1 VSRPL
6 HDLALLSDRN
16 GSALVACDGS
26 VEWCCLPRF
35 DHGSCFARL
44 LDAEEGGAL
53 DVRAADGGPLHG
65 SQRYRDDTMVLETT
79 VEGGGGQVRFH
90 DALLLGDDEE
100 ADAPH
105 QLARAVE
112 CLDGRAELE
121 LRIAPRFDYG
131 EVRPWLRGEDERC
144 VWAIGGD
151 DALEVW
157 AEHGLERRGDHEL
170 AVRLRLRAGERSRLS
185 LRMRRAS
192 EAERPTRPPDADAV
206 EQGLEATAAAWRRLA
221 AALEHAPDATTRR
234 SALVL
239 LALVYAPSGALVAAP
254 TTSLPETAGGQRNWD
269 YRYSWIRDS
278 VFAGRTLAR
287 LGGEQAARRFERF
300 ALRSAAGHADELQVL
315 FGVGGERRLG
325 ESELEL
331 AGYGGATP
339 VRAGND
345 ASGQTQLDVYGEL
358 VNLAWLRRER
368 GEPPDPDEWRFLRSL
383 VEAAARRW
391 REPDCGIWEWRGE
404 PRQFVHSKAVC
415 WAALERG
422 AALAE
427 AVGDDDAPTAAWRR
441 ERDAVAAAVAREG
454 WDGERRTFV
463 QAFGSPRL
471 DAAALLLPATGFLA
485 WDDPRLASTADALA
499 DGLGDGGLL
508 RRHDGDDGLPGREGC
523 FLACSFWLVE
533 VLARQGRVE
542 EAWRWYDR
550 AAATASPTG
559 LWSEEHD
566 PSSDAPLGNY
576 PQALTHLAQ
585 IGARL
590 ALEDVDG

>member
-1 VSRPL
+1 
-6 HDLALLSDRN
+6 
-16 GSALVACDGS
+16 
-26 VEWCCLPRF
+26 
-35 DHGSCFARL
+35 
-44 LDAEEGGAL
+44 
-53 DVRAADGGPLHG
+53 VRAADGSAVGG
-65 SQRYRDDTMVLETT
+65 SQRYRTDTMVLETT
-79 VEGGGGQVRFH
+79 VEGGGGRVRFH
-90 DALLLGDDEE
+90 DALLLDGDGDGD
-100 ADAPH
+100 AGGGVGDAAPH
-105 QLARAVE
+105 QLARVVE

-121 LRIAPRFDYG
+121 LAIAPRFDYG

-157 AEHGLERRGDHEL
+157 AEHGLRRRGDHEL
-170 AVRLRLRAGERSRLS
+170 AVRLSLRAGERSRLS
-185 LRMRRAS
+185 LRMRRAA
-192 EAERPTRPPDADAV
+192 EAERPTSPPSATQV
-206 EQGLEATAAAWRRLA
+206 ERGLERTAVRWRRLA
-221 AALEHAPDATTRR
+221 ATLEGAPDEATRR

-269 YRYSWIRDS
+269 YRYSWVRDS

-287 LGGEQAARRFERF
+287 LGAERAARRFERF
-300 ALRSAAGHADELQVL
+300 MLRSAAGHADELQVL
-315 FGVGGERRLG
+315 FGVGGERRL
-325 ESELEL
+325 EETELRL

-358 VNLAWLRRER
+358 VNLAWLRHTR
-368 GEPPDPDEWRFLRSL
+368 GQSPDPDEWRFLRSL

-391 REPDCGIWEWRGE
+391 REPDRGIWEWRGE

-422 AALAE
+422 AALAD
-427 AVGDDDAPTAAWRR
+427 AVGDDEAPTAAWRR
-441 ERDAVAAAVAREG
+441 ERDAIAAAVARDG
-454 WDGERRTFV
+454 WDDERRAFV
-463 QAFGSPRL
+463 QALGSTRL
-471 DAAALLLPATGFLA
+471 DAAALLLPATGFIA
-485 WDDPRLASTADALA
+485 WEDPRMATTADALA
-499 DGLGDGGLL
+499 AGLGEQGLL

-523 FLACSFWLVE
+523 FLPCAFWLAE
-533 VLARQGRVE
+533 ALARQGRVE

-566 PSSDAPLGNY
+566 PSSDTALGNY

-585 IGARL
+585 VGARL
-590 ALEDVDG
+590 ALEDVGGAA